1 MSDNCQGGRNRDR
14 DRKRDRRAFRPG
26 MDGQADQ
33 ALESRFML
41 STASVSIQTLPLGPV
56 PLGNTTQIQARVAFG
71 GKIAK
76 IRDTDL
82 ELYNVDLLG
91 NGRIRAMP
99 MSGGRVELIVD
110 GSDANTIIAVDPVGR
125 KFHKGTAHIFPPRA
139 ALGDNLL
146 HIGAIKVTSGKIG
159 QILAYQTADLSG
171 PITVVGT
178 APVDRIAFF
187 SYKPGASIVT
197 GGDLNTLDSFNNL
210 SLGGGPGIAIGRDLN
225 WMFVGGN
232 LSIGAGSSFV
242 VNRDIGL
249 ATQPAKGTDTG
260 GVGAHIEGN
269 LTIQPTG
276 SFVVGRSIQNLFL
289 IDGAFIGF
297 NHAQVAFG
305 ASNVFARAGFLPN

>member
-1 MSDNCQGGRNRDR
+1 MSDNRQGGRNR
-14 DRKRDRRAFRPG
+14 KQERDRRAFRPG
-26 MDGQADQ
+26 LGGQADQ

-71 GKIAK
+71 GKVAK

-82 ELYNVDLLG
+82 ELYNVDLIG

-110 GSDANTIIAVDPVGR
+110 GSDANTIIGVNPVSR
-125 KFHKGTAHIFPPRA
+125 KFHKGTAHDFPPRA

-171 PITVVGT
+171 PITIAGT

-187 SYKPGASIVT
+187 ALKPGASIIT
-197 GGDLNTLDSFNNL
+197 GGDLNTLDTYNNL
-210 SLGGGPGIAIGRDLN
+210 AIGGAQGIAIGRDLN
-225 WMFVGGN
+225 WMLVGGN

-249 ATQPAKGTDTG
+249 ASQPAKGTDPG
-260 GVGAHIEGN
+260 GVGAHIQGN
-269 LTIQPTG
+269 LSIAPKG
-276 SFVVGRSIQNLFL
+276 GFVVGRSIQNLFL
-289 IDGAFIGF
+289 IDGTFTGASF
-297 NHAQVAFG
+297 ATPPPFG
-305 ASNVFARAGFLPN
+305 ASNVFARGGITG